1 MSKIKMND
9 KTKVVLWAYTSWCQQ
24 YLEKIICSLKIEIK
38 DSILFKILIIS
49 THNSLISR
57 YYMLFL

>member
-1 MSKIKMND
+1 MND